1 MAEPRLELR
10 SRALRALTTA
20 HLAAE
25 PRATSLDVSSNAL
38 PVLPVALPQVLP
50 HLRELRAGW
59 NELGA
64 EVRDWR
70 CVARDADWAWVL
82 LALCPLSRFW
92 RPCVGRSG
100 SAWRLFQAGF
110 RNESRTTTQM
120 YRWIAIATLGM

>member
-1 MAEPRLELR
+1 MRRRMAEPRLELR

-64 EVRDWR
+64 EVRD
-70 CVARDADWAWVL
+70 CGGARTSRRSDWCL
-82 LALCPLSRFW
+82 DF
-92 RPCVGRSG
+92 
-100 SAWRLFQAGF
+100 
-110 RNESRTTTQM
+110 
-120 YRWIAIATLGM
+120 